1 MYFNALHAFFSLISL
16 ILSCAL
22 PAAPP
27 FPAFMNSWKWY
38 CLDLILLC
46 ILNNLFFN
54 SCQDGL
60 NPWILDVNF
69 PENNYHSIWPNVEAI
84 DNRFVLPIAWSRVS
98 PHRKL
103 TVAAVLGLRNVTGET
118 FSAHFQQR
126 LINKLPLWKGK
137 CCVFLGLI
145 MRSRVLN
152 VRLCESGRLS
162 EWEQR
167 VSATPGHIAFCAH
180 WYYATASPSVP
191 LVSNISSQFVF
202 LFSAHPHIIPS
213 VPPPSLPAAQ
223 SYHTGSLFLAN
234 LSLIHYWDLF
244 FFLESQNE
252 EKGTDLLNFWC
263 GAWKM

>member
-22 PAAPP
+22 PAAPL
-27 FPAFMNSWKWY
+27 FPALMNSLKWY
-38 CLDLILLC
+38 CFDLILLC

-69 PENNYHSIWPNVEAI
+69 PESNYHSIWLNVEAI
-84 DNRFVLPIAWSRVS
+84 ENGFVLPIAWSRVS

-137 CCVFLGLI
+137 CCVFLCLI
-145 MRSRVLN
+145 MRASWMSGF
-152 VRLCESGRLS
+152 VRAAVWVSESS
-162 EWEQR
+162 
-167 VSATPGHIAFCAH
+167 VSQPRQVT
-180 WYYATASPSVP
+180 SPSVHIRTIP
-191 LVSNISSQFVF
+191 LPVHQ
-202 LFSAHPHIIPS
+202 
-213 VPPPSLPAAQ
+213 
-223 SYHTGSLFLAN
+223 
-234 LSLIHYWDLF
+234 
-244 FFLESQNE
+244 
-252 EKGTDLLNFWC
+252 
-263 GAWKM
+263 